1 MNAKIKSAEL
11 AAGSF
16 PPHGHTEFDVS
27 GEIVIAHTTGP
38 FNLEGILAH
47 NRARLALLAAHPN
60 TGPRCQMTVLHTSV
74 MMAPDCLDAFRAGLH
89 EAYAG
94 PHRLT
99 AIAWVP
105 HGAVEGFAWMEK
117 TYAAAYAE
125 VGIPMRN
132 FDNQEDAMAW
142 LRQCLAGTT

>member
-1 MNAKIKSAEL
+1 MNPKIKSAEL

-16 PPHGHTEFDVS
+16 PPHGHTEFETL

-47 NRARLALLAAHPN
+47 NRARLALLAANPI
-60 TGPRCQMTVLHTSV
+60 TTPQCLMTVLRTSV

-89 EAYAG
+89 EAYDG
-94 PHRLT
+94 RPRLT
-99 AIAWVP
+99 AVAWVP
-105 HGAVEGFAWMEK
+105 DGPVEGFEWMEK

-132 FDNQEDAMAW
+132 FSNQEEAMAW
-142 LRQCLAGTT
+142 LRQCLAGTP